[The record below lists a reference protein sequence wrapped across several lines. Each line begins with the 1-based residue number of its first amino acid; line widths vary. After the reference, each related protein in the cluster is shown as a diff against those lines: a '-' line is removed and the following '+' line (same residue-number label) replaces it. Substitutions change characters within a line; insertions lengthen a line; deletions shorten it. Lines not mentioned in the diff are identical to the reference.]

1 VTSLT
6 CSVHAPASE
15 ELQVPTNTIPVVAV
29 LFGWPAV
36 VLSLALTL
44 TGIAVGRWRVALV
57 GTLIGSPFL
66 LYLFGSPRIGWL
78 SLLVGGLYL
87 GSAQAV
93 ARSHRALAFAMATP
107 FVLLAGFIAWLVLN
121 Q

>member
-1 VTSLT
+1 
-6 CSVHAPASE
+6 
-15 ELQVPTNTIPVVAV
+15 VPTNTIPFVAV

-36 VLSLALTL
+36 VVSLALTF
-44 TGIAVGRWRVALV
+44 TGIAGGRWRMALA

-78 SLLVGGLYL
+78 SLVVGALYL

-93 ARSHRALAFAMATP
+93 ARSRRALALAMAMP
-107 FVLLAGFIAWLVLN
+107 FVLLASFIAWLVLN